1 MNTIDAINVIQTS
14 LNEKDNL
21 ITRMSDKNSQLIK
34 VIATIRTNLERA
46 IKGHTP
52 LNQAVYDAVDRIGF
66 GRTLQCLIEIV
77 DDSINKH
84 NTSPVWKLT
93 LAEHLENAYD
103 AYMNKGQDSLCGINN
118 D

>member
-52 LNQAVYDAVDRIGF
+52 LNQAVYDAVDLCRANF
-66 GRTLQCLIEIV
+66 
-77 DDSINKH
+77 K
-84 NTSPVWKLT
+84 
-93 LAEHLENAYD
+93 
-103 AYMNKGQDSLCGINN
+103 YMDYSSGQIKQDPPLNESEKILP
-118 D
+118 